1 MKKKKIKSAKQKEQ
15 SQKGPTKNFF
25 IGIVRK
31 NYFPYLVIIVL
42 AFLYFAPGL
51 FSSTSMYT
59 TDGAL
64 QGDGSTGGSFQDL
77 RNLFEEKDVWRAAL
91 GGMPTGITLNE
102 YIRIIFIKIFIH
114 FLYDYKVH
122 FLYMIFLTAL
132 AGICMYLLLKN
143 IGIGTVLATALSVGY
158 QFSPHFM
165 TFTYAGHFS
174 KMGVIAILPLLFL
187 LLKRGLDTGKLKYF
201 AWLALCMGIDIFFT
215 HLQYVYF
222 SFLVLGLYFVY
233 RIVSEII
240 TLKQLRAPV
249 IKSVFFV
256 LAVAFGMGLG
266 ARGYVP
272 QYFHTTT
279 ESKRAGDQGQG
290 LDIDYASS
298 WSLHAEEIA
307 SLLVPEFGHY
317 DTGGS
322 RYYWG
327 KNFFKL
333 NADYFGGII
342 FLLSFLSLFLFK
354 RNGMVR
360 FFFLVFIVSLLFTLG
375 SSTYVFTLMYHI
387 LPGMKSFRAP
397 SFMIFVTAFAGFV
410 LSGVFLQYLLDLKS
424 LNTTRLSGLT
434 ILVIAG
440 ICFVFALEPDLLLS
454 PWRALFYQNLSGDKL
469 QLFEANIPELSKG
482 LFFSS
487 FIFVLIGLGIYLCSK
502 KVVKPLYVSLILLPV
517 FIADF
522 WSIDKDFLNYQQVT
536 PAAVLAKQQDPVY
549 EFIKDYDSSP
559 YYRVMPLNLSIQDR
573 VPDEDI
579 TFISGF
585 HDFVM
590 RRYDT
595 AMKSLNNQ
603 NLLNFV
609 NLANGKF
616 LVTPQELPPQFF
628 QELTEINGLRVY
640 RNDHALPWFY
650 VRNRILV
657 DGDENNVL
665 KNIFESNVDLNTTII
680 LESEPPER
688 YANFPNQ
695 DNVTVDYSI
704 DILNYDPSQ
713 GNVELNV
720 TLDKPGFFVYS
731 ENFHP
736 GWQCTVDGEKQ
747 DMYRAN
753 YLFKGVFLD
762 EGEHEVVFTYQNPL
776 IEISRIIMMISIVMI
791 GGALS
796 LLYFRQTRSS
806 KSKEIK
812 SSQILGN

>member
-1 MKKKKIKSAKQKEQ
+1 MKKKKIRSAKTKELPN
-15 SQKGPTKNFF
+15 KKLTANV
-25 IGIVRK
+25 IARIIRK
-31 NYFPYLVIIVL
+31 SYFPYLLITVL

-51 FSSTSMYT
+51 FSDSSMFT

-64 QGDGSTGGSFQDL
+64 QGDGSKGGSFQDL
-77 RNLFEEKDVWRAAL
+77 INPFAENAVWNTAL
-91 GGMPTGITLNE
+91 GGMPTAIGLTE
-102 YIRIIFIKIFIH
+102 VIRILFIDIFIP

-132 AGICMYLLLKN
+132 AGICMFLLLKN

-158 QFSPHFM
+158 QFSPHSM

-201 AWLALCMGIDIFFT
+201 AWLALFMGINIFFT

-222 SFLVLGLYFVY
+222 SFLMLGLYFLY

-256 LAVAFGMGLG
+256 LAVTFGMGLG

-279 ESKRAGDQGQG
+279 ESKRAGEQGQG

-298 WSLHAEEIA
+298 WSFHAEEIA

-317 DTGGS
+317 DTSSS
-322 RYYWG
+322 RFYWG

-354 RNGMVR
+354 HNGMVR
-360 FFFLVFIVSLLFTLG
+360 FFFLVFIFSLLFTLG
-375 SSTYVFTLMYHI
+375 SSTYVFTLMYQF

-397 SFMIFVTAFAGFV
+397 SFMIFISAFAGFV

-424 LNTTRLSGLT
+424 LNTTRISGLT
-434 ILVIAG
+434 IIVIAG
-440 ICFVFALEPDLLLS
+440 IFFVFALEPDVLLS
-454 PWRALFYQNLSGDKL
+454 PWRALFYQDLSGDKL

-482 LFFSS
+482 LLFSS
-487 FIFVLIGLGIYLCSK
+487 FTFFLIGLGIYLCSRK
-502 KVVKPLYVSLILLPV
+502 IVKPVYISLLLLPV
-517 FIADF
+517 FIIDF
-522 WSIDKDFLNYQQVT
+522 WLIDKDFLNYQQVT
-536 PAAVLAKQQDPVY
+536 PAAASANKQDPIY
-549 EFIKDYDSSP
+549 EFIKKNDSSQ
-559 YYRVMPLNLSIQDR
+559 YRVMPLNQPIQGR
-573 VPDEDI
+573 VQYEGI
-579 TFISGF
+579 TFVSGF

-590 RRYDT
+590 KRYDI
-595 AMKSLNNQ
+595 AMKSINNQ
-603 NLLNFV
+603 NLLNFA
-609 NLANGKF
+609 NLANGKY
-616 LVTPQELPPQFF
+616 LITPQRLPPQFF

-640 RNDHALPWFY
+640 QNDHALPWFY

-657 DGDENNVL
+657 DGDENSVL
-665 KNIFESNVDLNTTII
+665 KSIFESKVDLNTAVI
-680 LESEPPER
+680 LEREPPER
-688 YANFPNQ
+688 YANFLNQ
-695 DNVTVDYSI
+695 DNEIVDYSI

-713 GNVELNV
+713 GNVELDV
-720 TLDKPGFFVYS
+720 MLDKPGFFVYS

-736 GWQCTVDGEKQ
+736 NWQCSVDGEQQ

-762 EGEHEVVFTYQNPL
+762 EGKHEVVFTYRNPL
-776 IEISRIIMMISIVMI
+776 VTLSRIIMMISLVTLIAPFVVLKLR
-791 GGALS
+791 A
-796 LLYFRQTRSS
+796 SS
-806 KSKEIK
+806 EPT
-812 SSQILGN
+812 SS